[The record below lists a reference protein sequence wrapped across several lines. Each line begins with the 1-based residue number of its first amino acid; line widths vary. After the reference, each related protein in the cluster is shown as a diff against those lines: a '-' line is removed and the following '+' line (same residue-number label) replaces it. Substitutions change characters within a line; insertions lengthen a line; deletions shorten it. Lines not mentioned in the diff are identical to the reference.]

1 MPPASASESSRA
13 SYWIGLMSLFCAL
26 ALCFAAPSLHAQQ
39 ILRAPSEKT
48 LAVTEI
54 QHLLK
59 QGRTEQ
65 ALAKADA
72 LIAAQPNDAHAR
84 FLKGQILGD
93 AGRTQ
98 EAIAFFTRMTEDFPE
113 LPEPYNNLAA
123 LYAQQKQ
130 YDKARAA
137 LEMAVRVNPNYA
149 LAHENLGDVYAKL
162 AARAY
167 EQAARLGAADSSA
180 GSPSARARAKAA
192 ALAPILNGSV
202 R

>member
-1 MPPASASESSRA
+1 
-13 SYWIGLMSLFCAL
+13 MSLFCAL
-26 ALCFAAPSLHAQQ
+26 ALCLAAPSLHAQQ

-59 QGRTEQ
+59 QGQTEQ

-98 EAIAFFTRMTEDFPE
+98 EAIALFTRLTEDFPE

-137 LEMAVRVNPNYA
+137 LEMAVRVSPNYA

-167 EQAARLGAADSSA
+167 EQAARLGAADAGA
-180 GSPSARARAKAA
+180 GSPNARARAKAA
-192 ALAPILNGSV
+192 VLAPILNGSV

>member
-1 MPPASASESSRA
+1 M
-13 SYWIGLMSLFCAL
+13 GLMSLFCTL
-26 ALCFAAPSLHAQQ
+26 ALYLVAPSLHAQQ

-59 QGRTEQ
+59 QGQTEQ

-93 AGRTQ
+93 TGRTQ

-113 LPEPYNNLAA
+113 LPEPYNNLAT

-137 LEMAVRVNPNYA
+137 LEMAVRANPNYA